1 MREKDAIRKMINEKI
16 LALTVEQKRAESTF
30 VQEGVLQSQEY
41 KKANK
46 IFVYINDNREIATDI
61 IIANALLEGKQVFV
75 PCVTSPSEMIAVKV
89 DSNTQYTVNKY
100 GIKEPII
107 GDTTVVDSDFDLVI
121 CPLVGCT
128 TKGDRLG
135 HGKGYYDRFLSKNNC
150 YKIGLAFAVQV
161 VDDLPT
167 QSTDVLLD
175 RIICKL

>member
-16 LALTVEQKRAESTF
+16 LALTVEQKRAESQY
-30 VQEGVLQSQEY
+30 VQMAVLKTNQY
-41 KKANK
+41 KSATKV
-46 IFVYINDNREIATDI
+46 FVYINDSREIETDRI
-61 IIANALLEGKQVFV
+61 IENALLEGKQVFV
-75 PCVTSPSEMIAVKV
+75 PYVTSPTDMLAVKV
-89 DSNTQYTVNKY
+89 DSNTKYAINKY

-107 GDTTVVDSDFDLVI
+107 GDTTVVDNQFDLVI